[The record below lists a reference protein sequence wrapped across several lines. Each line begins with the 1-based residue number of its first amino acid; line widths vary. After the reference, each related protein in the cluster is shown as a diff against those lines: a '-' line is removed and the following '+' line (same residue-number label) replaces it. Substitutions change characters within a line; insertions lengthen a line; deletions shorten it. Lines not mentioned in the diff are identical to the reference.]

1 MSIVEFRVNGR
12 NVTGREDEPL
22 LKALNDLGIDIP
34 QVCYQETLGALRTCD
49 TCFVESGGALV
60 RACAERVAEG
70 LNIETRSKKALEAQ
84 REGMARI
91 LGDHDL
97 YCTVCENNNGDCI
110 VHNTFSAMNIDH
122 PRYEFTPKPFEVDTS
137 HPFYRYDPSQCILC
151 GRCVEACQNLQV
163 NETLSIDWSL
173 PRPRVIWDDGVP
185 AGESSC
191 VGCGHCVTVCPCNAL
206 MEKSMIGRAGIIT
219 SIPRKVKD
227 PLISLTKAVEPATG
241 LRAILTLSEAEA
253 AARQIKKTK
262 TVCTYCGVGCSFEMW
277 TQGRE
282 ILKVQPQ
289 EAGPANGIST
299 CVKGKFAWDYVN
311 AKDRLT
317 RPLIRR
323 GGEFVESSWEEAL
336 SYTAERLLATRSQY
350 GPDAIGLISSSKCT
364 NEESFLMQK
373 LARAVIGT
381 HNIDNCSRYCQS
393 PATMGLWRTV
403 GYGGDAG
410 SISDI
415 ASAGLVLI
423 VGSNTAES
431 HPVIATR
438 IKRAH
443 KLHHQ
448 KLVVADLRKNEMAE
462 RADLHIHPRP
472 GTDQIWLSAVTKY
485 ILDTGQE
492 SATFLETH
500 VNGLEEYRAS
510 LTTFSLEFAEKE
522 TGISKDDLVALADM
536 IVHADGV
543 CALWAMGV
551 TQHGGG
557 SDTSTAI
564 SNLLLVTGNY
574 ARPGAGAYPLRG
586 HNNVQGASDFGSM
599 PTYFPGYQSVSDD
612 DVVTRFEAEWG
623 TPMPTTKGLN
633 NHEMVAAIH
642 KGKLRALYLIGEDM
656 GLVDANASYVQ
667 DAFKKLDFFVIQDV
681 FFSKS
686 AEFADVIF
694 PASPSVE
701 KEGTFTNT
709 ERRIQRLYEVFPPL
723 GGSLPDWKIITSLAG
738 ALGAHWSYESP
749 AEILAEAARLTPLF
763 AGVSFERL
771 EGFHSQQWPVEPDG
785 TDTPLLYL
793 DGFHFPDKKAR
804 LTPLRWIAPTEE
816 TDDEYDLHLNNG
828 RLLEHFHEGNM
839 TYRSAGIAER
849 TPQPFLEVSPDL
861 AAKRG
866 IQEGATVR
874 LISRRGAVK
883 VQVVVTDRVSGD
895 ELYLPMNS
903 RENES
908 AVNILTSNH
917 ADRDTDTPAYK
928 ELAVRMEVLSSKGRS
943 PLPVHNFRRG
953 KRRPRPGV
961 AVEEKWQRQ
970 DYVPPPA
977 PRIRGGL

>member
-1 MSIVEFRVNGR
+1 MSIVEFKVNGR
-12 NVTGREDEPL
+12 SVAGNEGAPL
-22 LKALNDLGIDIP
+22 LEVLGDLGIDVPHI
-34 QVCYQETLGALRTCD
+34 CYQPTLGALQTCD
-49 TCFVESGGALV
+49 TCFVESGGELV
-60 RACAERVAEG
+60 RCCHEKVSEG
-70 LNIETRSKKALEAQ
+70 LDIDTTSQRASKAQ
-84 REGMARI
+84 REGMQRI
-91 LGDHDL
+91 LSNHDL
-97 YCTVCENNNGDCI
+97 YCTVCENNNGDCV
-110 VHNTFSAMNIDH
+110 VHNTFSAMDIDH
-122 PRYEFTPKPFEVDTS
+122 PSYEFSPKPFEVDSS

-163 NETLSIDWSL
+163 NETLSIDWTL

-206 MEKSMIGRAGIIT
+206 MEKSMIGRAGLIT

-241 LRAILTLSEAEA
+241 LRTILALSEAESSG
-253 AARQIKKTK
+253 RQIKKTK

-277 TQGRE
+277 TRGRE

-317 RPLIRR
+317 HPLIRR
-323 GGEFVESSWEEAL
+323 GGEFVEVTWEEAL
-336 SYTAERLLATRSQY
+336 NYTAERLTGIRSQY
-350 GPDAIGLISSSKCT
+350 GADAIGLISSSKCT

-373 LARAVIGT
+373 LARAVLGT

-423 VGSNTAES
+423 IGSNTAES

-438 IKRAH
+438 VKRAH
-443 KLHHQ
+443 KLHGQ

-472 GTDQIWLSAVTKY
+472 GTDQIWLSVVTKY

-492 SATFLETH
+492 AATFLQTH
-500 VNGLEEYRAS
+500 VTGLDEYRE
-510 LTTFSLEFAEKE
+510 SLEQFTLEFGEQE
-522 TGISKDDLVALADM
+522 TGIPKEDLVNLATM
-536 IVHADGV
+536 IVAADGV

-574 ARPGAGAYPLRG
+574 ARKGAGAYPLRG

-599 PTYFPGYQSVSDD
+599 PTYFPGYQSVTDD
-612 DVVTRFEAEWG
+612 DVVARFEAEWG
-623 TPMPTTKGLN
+623 AAMPTTKGLN
-633 NHEMVAAIH
+633 NHEMVSAIH
-642 KGKLRALYLIGEDM
+642 EGKLRGLYLIGEDM

-667 DAFKKLDFFVIQDV
+667 DAFRKLDFFVIQDV

-686 AEFADVIF
+686 AEFADVIL

-701 KEGTFTNT
+701 KEGTFTST
-709 ERRIQRLYEVFPPL
+709 ERRIQWLYEVFPPL
-723 GGSLPDWKIITSLAG
+723 GDSMPDWKIITSLAG
-738 ALGAHWSYESP
+738 ALGADWNYANP
-749 AEILAEAARLTPLF
+749 AEILDEAARLTPLF
-763 AGVSFERL
+763 AGVSAQRL
-771 EGFHSQQWPVEPDG
+771 AGFSSQQWPVAPDG
-785 TDTPLLYL
+785 TDSPLLYL

-804 LTPLRWIAPTEE
+804 LAPLGWIPPTEE
-816 TDDEYDLHLNNG
+816 IDSEYDLHLNNG

-839 TYRSAGIAER
+839 TYRSPGIAER
-849 TPQPFLEVSPDL
+849 TPLPFLEVSPEL
-861 AAKRG
+861 AAERG
-866 IQEGATVR
+866 IAEGATVR
-874 LISRRGAVK
+874 LISRRGAIK
-883 VQVVVTDRVSGD
+883 VQVVVTSRVSGH

-908 AVNILTSNH
+908 AINILTSNST
-917 ADRDTDTPAYK
+917 DRATDTPAYK
-928 ELAVRMEVLSSKGRS
+928 ELAVRMEVLSHHGRS
-943 PLPVHNFRRG
+943 PLPAYNFRRG
-953 KRRPRPGV
+953 QRHPRPGV
-961 AVEEKWQRQ
+961 EVQEKWQRD
-970 DYVPPPA
+970 DYVSPPA
-977 PRIRGGL
+977 PRIHGGL